1 MIIDTNINLSRWPF
15 RRLAGDETPDLVA
28 RLRKQN
34 VVQAWAGSFDGVLH
48 KDIGGVNARL
58 AAECDAH
65 GKGLLVPFGSINPK
79 LPDWQE
85 DVRRCAKDYR
95 MPGIRLHPNYHGYV
109 LADPVFAELLH
120 VAAANGLI
128 VQLVVSMEDVRT
140 QHPLM
145 PVPPVD
151 LSPLAQVVKS
161 LPSMRLVLLNWWP
174 SLRGERIRPLAD
186 DGAVYF
192 DLAMLEGIEGV
203 ARLVEQLPPNRILFG
218 SNFPLFYFE
227 AAVLKVQESGL
238 SEGRE
243 TMLFEGNARRILP
256 PRVLRRANPA

>member
-1 MIIDTNINLSRWPF
+1 M
-15 RRLAGDETPDLVA
+15 
-28 RLRKQN
+28 
-34 VVQAWAGSFDGVLH
+34 
-48 KDIGGVNARL
+48 

-85 DVRRCAKDYR
+85 DVRRCTKDYR
-95 MPGIRLHPNYHGYV
+95 MSGIRLHPNYHGYG
-109 LADPVFAELLH
+109 LADPVFAELVH

-128 VQLVVSMEDVRT
+128 VQLVVSMEDLRT

-145 PVPPVD
+145 RVPPVD
-151 LSPLAQVVKS
+151 LSALAQVVKS
-161 LPSMRLVLLNWWP
+161 VPSMRLVLLNWWP

-203 ARLVEQLPPNRILFG
+203 ARLVDQLPPERILFG

-227 AAVLKVQESGL
+227 AALLKVQESGL
-238 SEGRE
+238 PEGRK
-243 TMLFEGNARRILP
+243 TMLFEENARRILP
-256 PRVLRRANPA
+256 PKVLSGANPA